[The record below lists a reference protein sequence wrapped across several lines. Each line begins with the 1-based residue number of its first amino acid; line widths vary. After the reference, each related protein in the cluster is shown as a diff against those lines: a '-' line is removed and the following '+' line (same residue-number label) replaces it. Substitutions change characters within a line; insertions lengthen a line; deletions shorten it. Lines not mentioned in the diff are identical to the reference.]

1 MRISDWSSDVCSSD
15 LEFELST
22 VGDGTGAGGRQMI
35 GLGGAIP
42 IIPNTGTYGSI
53 DRASVANWRTS
64 TFDIPEGDV
73 AGYTTWDSTT
83 ARPIIEQIS
92 LMRSRNGR
100 YADLL
105 IADANSYQPISAS
118 FVDRKSTRLIQ
129 SLIRIS
135 YAVSCL
141 K

>member
-1 MRISDWSSDVCSSD
+1 MFSLNGTELLYTRGEEEVID
-15 LEFELST
+15 LMEFYLDAAEKAVREEFELST

-73 AGYTTWDSTT
+73 AGYTTWDSTRSEEHT
-83 ARPIIEQIS
+83 SELQS
-92 LMRSRNGR
+92 LM
-100 YADLL
+100 
-105 IADANSYQPISAS
+105 
-118 FVDRKSTRLIQ
+118 
-129 SLIRIS
+129 RIS
-135 YAVSCL
+135 YAVFCL
-141 K
+141 KKKTQTLSHTSTHQT

>member
-15 LEFELST
+15 L
-22 VGDGTGAGGRQMI
+22 
-35 GLGGAIP
+35 
-42 IIPNTGTYGSI
+42 TGTYGSI

-92 LMRSRNGR
+92 LMRSRTGR
-100 YADLL
+100 CADLL
-105 IADANSYQPISAS
+105 IPDATPYQPIPAS
-118 FVDRKSTRLIQ
+118 FVAHPRIVSESRGRLGF
-129 SLIRIS
+129 SGTS
-135 YAVSCL
+135 YLPPTVPEIGRAS
-141 K
+141 

>member
-1 MRISDWSSDVCSSD
+1 MFSLNGTELLYTRGEEEVID
-15 LEFELST
+15 LMEFYLDAAEKAVREEFELST

-83 ARPIIEQIS
+83 ARPNIEI
-92 LMRSRNGR
+92 G
-100 YADLL
+100 
-105 IADANSYQPISAS
+105 SAS
-118 FVDRKSTRLIQ
+118 CRERVGQYVEHSVVAA
-129 SLIRIS
+129 SL
-135 YAVSCL
+135 